1 MNHTSEI
8 VTMQNP
14 IKEATSP
21 MTQRK
26 TPSTIATQPDSVATA
41 DIEYVVGIDIGATNL
56 RLALADMAGAVVA
69 KWISST
75 AGVRGAEAVIEL
87 IRKGTEDLLQQVSA
101 PVRALKAVAAG
112 APGVTDVDAGIVIA
126 TSYLMGWN
134 NVPLR
139 MRLEEAL
146 NAPVVVD
153 NDVNLAAIGES
164 WLGAAKGLSDF
175 VFLAIGTGV
184 GASIVLNG
192 SPFRGTTWAAGEIGY
207 MLVPDASDQA
217 ANLGEPGALESMI
230 GGEGIKAQWQN
241 LWRAENTALS
251 RDLAATQIFDH
262 ALAGDALAQMLL
274 ERTARI
280 LSRAIYNITLVLN
293 CPLFVLGGGVG
304 IHPALHSATQNMLDQ
319 LNMRSQPELTRSAL
333 GTDAQLMGALRVAI
347 DLAASRSPLFAGK
360 GAGKE

>member
-1 MNHTSEI
+1 
-8 VTMQNP
+8 
-14 IKEATSP
+14 

-26 TPSTIATQPDSVATA
+26 TPSTIAAQPDSVATA

-56 RLALADMAGAVVA
+56 RLALADMAGAVAA
-69 KWISST
+69 KWSSST
-75 AGVRGAEAVIEL
+75 IGARNAEAVIEL
-87 IRKGTEDLLQQVSA
+87 IRDGVENLFQQVSA
-101 PVRALKAVAAG
+101 PPRALKAVAAG
-112 APGVTDVDAGIVIA
+112 APGITDVDAGIVIA
-126 TSYLMGWN
+126 TSYLMGWR

-139 MRLEEAL
+139 MLLEAAL
-146 NAPVVVD
+146 NAPVAVD

-164 WLGAAKGLSDF
+164 WIGAAKAVPDF

-207 MLVPDASDQA
+207 MLVPDASDHA
-217 ANLGEPGALESMI
+217 ASLGEPGALESMI

-241 LWRAENTALS
+241 LWSAENTALPK
-251 RDLAATQIFDH
+251 DLTATQIFDH
-262 ALAGDALAQMLL
+262 ALAGDALAQTIL

-304 IHPALHSATQNMLDQ
+304 IHPVLLGATQNMLDQ
-319 LNMRSQPELTRSAL
+319 LNMRSQPRLTGSAL
-333 GTDAQLMGALRVAI
+333 GTDAQLMGALRVAL
-347 DLAASRSPLFAGK
+347 DLAGSRSPLFAGN

>member
-1 MNHTSEI
+1 MNRTSET

-14 IKEATSP
+14 IKEATSA

-26 TPSTIATQPDSVATA
+26 TPSTIAAQPDSVATA

-56 RLALADMAGAVVA
+56 RLALADMAGAVAA
-69 KWISST
+69 KWSSST
-75 AGVRGAEAVIEL
+75 IGIRGAEAVIEL
-87 IRKGTEDLLQQVSA
+87 IRHGVENLLQQVSA
-101 PVRALKAVAAG
+101 PPRALKAVAAG

-126 TSYLMGWN
+126 TSYLMGWR

-139 MRLEEAL
+139 MLLEEAL
-146 NAPVVVD
+146 NAPVAVD

-164 WLGAAKGLSDF
+164 WIGAAKGMPDF

-207 MLVPDASDQA
+207 MLVPDASDHT

-241 LWRAENTALS
+241 RWRAENTALPKN
-251 RDLAATQIFDH
+251 LTATQIFDH
-262 ALAGDALAQMLL
+262 ARAGDALAQTIL

-304 IHPALHSATQNMLDQ
+304 IHPVLRSATQNMLDQ
-319 LNMRSQPELTRSAL
+319 LNIRSQPQLTCSAL
-333 GTDAQLMGALRVAI
+333 GTDAQLMGALRVAL
-347 DLAASRSPLFAGK
+347 DLAGSRSPVFAD
-360 GAGKE
+360 EE